1 MTAPTGRMLRAPLA
15 SVELRPQL
23 SNNGAMRRAGTATA
37 YLLRGGVT
45 AVAAAGAVLAVI
57 AAGLLCL
64 TLVGVP
70 LLPQVARGVRSLAAA
85 ERRRSGRL
93 LGRIVP
99 QRYAELSGSSFAQLR
114 TLLRDPATWRD
125 LLWLAMHAIG
135 GILLGVCWL
144 ALCLCTVAAPFVMLL
159 WWTQPADTPVTF
171 FVAIDSW
178 PLALTVP
185 PLVAAGS
192 LALLVGAGPVVA
204 TAQARLYRSLL
215 APSARDRLTARL
227 EQLSVTRA
235 AALDSHA
242 AELRRIERDLH
253 DGMQARLV
261 TVAIQLGIAQ
271 RQRDSDPGGAD
282 QLVERAHKGVEET
295 LAALRDVVR
304 TIYPPILADRG
315 LAEAVRTLAGECPV
329 PVRTSIGTL
338 KRLPAAVESAAYFL
352 VAEALTNIVKHS
364 DATEATL
371 TLDQRGDRIMVEVTD
386 NGRGGADPRGGTG
399 LTGMAHRAAALD
411 GKMTLESP
419 PGGPTTLH
427 VGLPCAS

>member
-1 MTAPTGRMLRAPLA
+1 
-15 SVELRPQL
+15 
-23 SNNGAMRRAGTATA
+23 MRRAEKATA
-37 YLLRGGVT
+37 YLSLGGVT
-45 AVAAAGAVLAVI
+45 AVAAAGAVLAVV

-64 TLVGVP
+64 TLIGIP
-70 LLPQVARGVRSLAAA
+70 LLPKAARAVRSLATA

-93 LGRIVP
+93 LGSTLP
-99 QRYAELSGSSFAQLR
+99 QPYPELSGSSTTQLR
-114 TLLRDPATWRD
+114 TLLHDPATWRD
-125 LLWLAMHAIG
+125 LLWLATHATAG
-135 GILLGVCWL
+135 MLLGISWL
-144 ALCLCTVAAPFVMLL
+144 ALCLCVVAAPLVMLI
-159 WWTQPADTPVTF
+159 WWTQPPDTPVTF

-178 PLALTVP
+178 PRALTIP
-185 PLVAAGS
+185 PLIAAGAS
-192 LALLVGAGPVVA
+192 TLLIGAGPPIA
-204 TAQARLYRSLL
+204 TAQATLYRSLL
-215 APSARDRLTARL
+215 APSTRDRLAARVQ
-227 EQLSVTRA
+227 QLSLTRA
-235 AALDSHA
+235 AALNSHA

-271 RQRDSDPGGAD
+271 RQRHHDPDNAD
-282 QLVERAHKGVEET
+282 QLIERAHTGVEET

-315 LAEAVRTLAGECPV
+315 LTEAVRTLAAQCPI

-338 KRLPAAVESAAYFL
+338 KRPPAAVESAAYFL

-364 DATEATL
+364 HATQATL
-371 TLDQRGDRIMVEVTD
+371 TLDRHGDWITVQVTD
-386 NGRGGADPRGGTG
+386 NGQGGADPRSGTG

-411 GKMTLESP
+411 GKMTLDSP